1 MRQMKITVGDVAL
14 TVELRDTPTAEALWN
29 AAPFDAKAN
38 LWGEEVYFS
47 TPVSLK
53 REKDARDVMVK
64 GEIAFWTDGDSIA
77 IGWGRT
83 PASRGSEIRLASP
96 CNVWATTKDDLTQLK
111 SVRGGAAIRVE
122 RAAA

>member
-1 MRQMKITVGDVAL
+1 MRQMKITVGTVAL
-14 TVELRDTPTAEALWN
+14 IVDLRDTPTAEALWN
-29 AAPFDAKAN
+29 AAPFSAKAQ

-53 REKDARDVMVK
+53 REKDARDVMVR

-96 CNVWATTKDDLTQLK
+96 CNVWATTKDDLTALK
-111 SVRGGAAIRVE
+111 SVRDGAAITVE
-122 RAAA
+122 RVA